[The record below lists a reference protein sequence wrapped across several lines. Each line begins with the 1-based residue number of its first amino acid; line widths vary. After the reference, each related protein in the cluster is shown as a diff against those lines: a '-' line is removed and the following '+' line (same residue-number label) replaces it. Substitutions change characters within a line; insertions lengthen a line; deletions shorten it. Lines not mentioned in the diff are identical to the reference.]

1 MTEALIRASLPN
13 VKENGMRKMI
23 ALKGIVLLLITVLFA
38 WTGVVQADEV
48 IKLKYSNLFPPAHK
62 NSVLSDQWGKE
73 IEKRT
78 NGRVKVVY
86 LPGNTL
92 TPPTQ
97 TYDSVVKGIADVG
110 QSLVAYAPGRFPLT
124 EVLGLPLGYTS
135 GEQATNLCNDY
146 YKKFQPKEFA
156 DTKIMYIHGHP
167 PGLFHTKKETNGM
180 DDLKGLRI
188 KVNVENAPIVSAIG
202 AVPVT
207 LPITET
213 YEGLQKGLIDG
224 VILPIEP
231 IKGWKLA
238 DVLKT
243 TIINNAMSYTA
254 PIFVTMNKD
263 KWNSLPKDIQEI
275 IEKVNEEW
283 VQKQAKQWDVLNKE
297 SEEFAIQK
305 GIKIIK
311 VSPEV
316 QAQTAEKMKPVLEA
330 YVKSMKEK
338 GLPGDEALKFCQDYI
353 KKTNP

>member
-1 MTEALIRASLPN
+1 
-13 VKENGMRKMI
+13 MRKTFG
-23 ALKGIVLLLITVLFA
+23 LFGCVLLLITAFLATVAF
-38 WTGVVQADEV
+38 GQDDKV
-48 IKLKYSNLFPPAHK
+48 IKLKYAQIFPPAHK
-62 NSVLSDQWGKE
+62 NAVLSQEWCKE

-78 NGRVKVVY
+78 NGRVKITY
-86 LPGNTL
+86 FAGNTL

-97 TYDSVVKGIADVG
+97 TYDSVVKGIADIG

-135 GEQATNLCNDY
+135 GEQATKLCNDY
-146 YKKFQPKEFA
+146 YKKFKPKEF
-156 DTKIMYIHGHP
+156 DDSKIMYIHGHP
-167 PGLFHTKKETNGM
+167 PGLFHTKKEIKGV
-180 DDLKGLRI
+180 DDIKGLRI
-188 KVNVENAPIVSAIG
+188 KVNVENAAIVSAMGGI
-202 AVPVT
+202 PVT

-243 TIINNAMSYTA
+243 TIVYNAMSYTA

-283 VQKQAKQWDVLNKE
+283 VEKQAKLWDVLNKE
-297 SEEFAIQK
+297 SEEFAVQK

-316 QAQTAEKMKPVLEA
+316 QAQTAEKMKPVMA
-330 YVKSMKEK
+330 DYVKSMKEK
-338 GLPGDEALKFCQDYI
+338 GLPGEEALKFCQEYI
-353 KKTNP
+353 QKTNK